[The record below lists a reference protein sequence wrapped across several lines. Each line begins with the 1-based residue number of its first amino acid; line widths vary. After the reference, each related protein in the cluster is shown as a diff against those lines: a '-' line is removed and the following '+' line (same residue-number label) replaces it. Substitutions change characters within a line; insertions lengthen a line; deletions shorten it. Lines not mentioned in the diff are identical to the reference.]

1 MQELEN
7 QRPGRNK
14 VTIVNKT
21 YISGGEYRRKFDQ
34 LTDSDEL
41 NRLLY
46 QLAKEMLLHRTGTL
60 YEDMYWIDMETR
72 EIVAKE
78 VTNDTEEAVEYSP
91 STENSIKDR
100 HNLLTIHS
108 HPGSFP
114 PSIMDFNSNFLHDY
128 QIGIVVCHN
137 GAVYVYEAYEQI
149 PELAYNIVVA
159 KYLKRD
165 YTESEA
171 QKMAL
176 YQLQNEYDIKF
187 KEVTDN
193 GIRK

>member
-14 VTIVNKT
+14 ATIVNKT

-46 QLAKEMLLHRTGTL
+46 QLAKEMLIHRTGTRF
-60 YEDMYWIDMETR
+60 EDMYWIDMNTG

-78 VTNDTEEAVEYSP
+78 IISDTEESIDYSP
-91 STENSIKDR
+91 ATEKAIAGRSDLI
-100 HNLLTIHS
+100 TIHS

-114 PSIMDFNSNFLHDY
+114 PSINDFNSNATHHY
-128 QIGIVVCHN
+128 QLGIVVCHN
-137 GAVYVYEAYEQI
+137 GDVYLYESNETI
-149 PELAYNIVVA
+149 RESMYNFTIA
-159 KYLKRD
+159 KYLNLG
-165 YTESEA
+165 YTETEA
-171 QKMAL
+171 QRKTL
-176 YQLQNEYDIKF
+176 IEYQDVYDIKF